1 MLHRCLADSSLLA
14 QIQMCQHVF
23 QTKLGQRTIEA
34 MQLITLRPGG
44 YDSQLGGGAIVKLG
58 VNLVE
63 YSFPI

>member
-1 MLHRCLADSSLLA
+1 LADSSLLA

-44 YDSQLGGGAIVKLG
+44 YDSQLGGGNRKTWCESSGIFFSYL
-58 VNLVE
+58 NN
-63 YSFPI
+63 